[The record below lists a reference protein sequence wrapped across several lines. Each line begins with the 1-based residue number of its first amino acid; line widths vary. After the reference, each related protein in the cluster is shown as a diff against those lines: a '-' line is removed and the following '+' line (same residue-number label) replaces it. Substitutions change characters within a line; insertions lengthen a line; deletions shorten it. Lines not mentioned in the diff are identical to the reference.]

1 MKRSVAMG
9 WVATDVLST
18 FGDQLYKF
26 ALPWV
31 ILAATGSTWDL
42 SLIST
47 VQQGALL
54 LFGLAIG
61 VLMDRPRRLQWMILA
76 LVSEAISVGVIS
88 YFPMNKPVT
97 LVAVY
102 GLIFVIA
109 TMSQLYKTGVR
120 AVLPLV
126 VRDGRLEQANGL
138 IQTARTA
145 MQMVGPIAAGWLVL
159 RMHRAPFVL
168 DGLSF
173 LMLAATLFAMQSA
186 IRSRLPAAASRS
198 SLWRDAR
205 EGIRYLR
212 GDKVLF
218 RFAIIMAMTNLGL
231 TGTLAMV
238 IYPIQREFHLHS
250 TVGGLI
256 LAGAALASMVGSLV
270 TARVVSRLGTMK
282 ALVASLIL
290 LGMGTAAMATSVLGV
305 FFGGYALT
313 LACAALF
320 NVAMLSLQQ
329 RRTPAELRGRVT
341 STSLV
346 LSRITAPIG
355 AAGTGLIGSMSTVE
369 TALLVDASIVCGAAL
384 AAVWAVQ
391 SLRKTMNVAT

>member
-1 MKRSVAMG
+1 MKRSLAVG
-9 WVATDVLST
+9 WVATDVVST

-26 ALPWV
+26 ALPW
-31 ILAATGSTWDL
+31 ILLAATGSTWDL

-54 LFGLAIG
+54 FFGLAIG
-61 VLMDRPRRLQWMILA
+61 VLMDRPRRLQWMMLA
-76 LVSEAISVGVIS
+76 VVGEAISVGVIA
-88 YFPMNKPVT
+88 YFPMNKLVT

-109 TMSQLYKTGVR
+109 ALSQLYKTGVR

-126 VRDGRLEQANGL
+126 VRDGQLEQANGV

-145 MQMVGPIAAGWLVL
+145 MQMIGPVAAGWLVL
-159 RMHRAPFVL
+159 RNHRAPFVL

-173 LMLAATLFAMQSA
+173 LVLAAALFAMRSA
-186 IRSRLPAAASRS
+186 IGSRLPPATSRS
-198 SLWRDAR
+198 SWWQEAR
-205 EGIRYLR
+205 EGMRFLR
-212 GDKVLF
+212 GDGVLF
-218 RFAIIMAMTNLGL
+218 RFAIIMAITNLGL

-256 LAGAALASMVGSLV
+256 LAGAALASMGGSLV
-270 TARVVSRLGTMK
+270 TAQVVSRLGTMK
-282 ALVASLIL
+282 ALVGSLVL

-320 NVAMLSLQQ
+320 NVAMLSVQQ

-355 AAGTGLIGSMSTVE
+355 AAVTGLIGSMFSVE
-369 TALLVDASIVCGAAL
+369 IALLVDAGIVCGAAV
-384 AAVWAVQ
+384 AAVWTIQ
-391 SLRKTMNVAT
+391 NLRGTIEVAT